1 MHDCQAILPTVSSL
15 SADEIAVMDYLAI
28 NGVKDEYLSTWLE
41 RQGLDGHGHNFAI
54 ESPLHK
60 TGDIIEEQSIFLP
73 ESTLNSNSHIN
84 YNNRRRTSSLVNSDT
99 SENISQYH
107 RYSEEECYQRYDQT
121 VDHAMQLQYYPAQ
134 RFSYIDRHAQIHP
147 FRHRRHSSLPA
158 PSIAYGP
165 QTVSADELAW
175 KRHYFYQRQQYE
187 EEEQALR
194 ILRKKLQDQ
203 AQSSGLRQLN
213 QDTVTRAG
221 SLNRLSSPPLLSKE
235 TSRILGLC
243 RSSTL
248 SVGTTKKNNAT
259 KEDFNCRS
267 RATSFSSSLDQ
278 SQDIGTAKASINGDA
293 LLKTSTPVSLSR
305 KKTLKE
311 HLTPSLRS
319 LARHCSSRFGGGRP
333 NSFAGTK
340 SDPITE
346 CPQNRRSL
354 CSQSSIN
361 SSINSNHMSDFK
373 PLKVGPETSELL
385 RQRQQEDCQ
394 RVLFP
399 ERTPVHRTVSLF
411 RSKSTRVSSSISL
424 SRGITV
430 IRSDTL
436 PLSNKRNSQGS
447 IKCRGLASPEI
458 SDAHLDVQQY
468 ASPAAIPALVSIYES
483 APDVKERD
491 SVKKQIASIF
501 SLAWIGGKS
510 SKSLPSQPL
519 PPRAA
524 NCLSPLAVEAQDY
537 VPEHETEQEE
547 VIEGKIDSAEHF
559 SFMLVPRSQYE
570 FQPLTAQ

>member
-1 MHDCQAILPTVSSL
+1 MHDCQAILPTVSAL
-15 SADEIAVMDYLAI
+15 SADKIAVMDYLAI
-28 NGVKDEYLSTWLE
+28 NGVKDEYLSTWLK

-73 ESTLNSNSHIN
+73 ESTLNSNSRIN
-84 YNNRRRTSSLVNSDT
+84 YSNRRRTSSLVNSDT
-99 SENISQYH
+99 SENISQFH
-107 RYSEEECYQRYDQT
+107 CYSEEERYQRYDQT
-121 VDHAMQLQYYPAQ
+121 ADHAMQLQYYPAQ
-134 RFSYIDRHAQIHP
+134 RFSYVDHHAQIHP

-158 PSIAYGP
+158 PSVAYGP

-203 AQSSGLRQLN
+203 AQSSGPRQLN

-221 SLNRLSSPPLLSKE
+221 SLNRLSSPSLLSKE

-248 SVGTTKKNNAT
+248 SAGTTKKNSAT
-259 KEDFNCRS
+259 KEDFNSRS

-278 SQDIGTAKASINGDA
+278 SQDIDTAKASINGDA

-340 SDPITE
+340 SDPVTE
-346 CPQNRRSL
+346 CTQNRRSL
-354 CSQSSIN
+354 CSQPSVNSPIN
-361 SSINSNHMSDFK
+361 SGHMSDFK

-385 RQRQQEDCQ
+385 RQRQQEDYQ
-394 RVLFP
+394 RILFP
-399 ERTPVHRTVSLF
+399 ERAPVSLS
-411 RSKSTRVSSSISL
+411 RSKSTRVSSSTSL
-424 SRGITV
+424 PHGITV
-430 IRSDTL
+430 IRADTL

-458 SDAHLDVQQY
+458 SDAHLDIQQY

-501 SLAWIGGKS
+501 SLAWMGGKS
-510 SKSLPSQPL
+510 SKNLPSQPL
-519 PPRAA
+519 PARAA

-537 VPEHETEQEE
+537 VPEHEPEQEE
-547 VIEGKIDSAEHF
+547 VIEDKIDSAEHF